1 MGLFNALFG
10 NSKFDPTKLHKSE
23 HDLINCHL
31 NQLKLV
37 LGVNSTSKVLE
48 ELNKLRML
56 QNINA
61 EIDKVLDRQ
70 DKIKIERGYLVKNES
85 ESSLKQKTIKWL
97 RG

>member
-1 MGLFNALFG
+1 MFEFL
-10 NSKFDPTKLHKSE
+10 SPKFDPTTLHECE

-61 EIDKVLDRQ
+61 DIDKVLSRQ
-70 DKIKIERGYLVKNES
+70 DRIKIEKGYLVKNES
-85 ESSLKQKTIKWL
+85 ESSLKKNTIKWL